1 MTSISESD
9 TQKIIDTINKQ
20 IDPDPYSDK
29 HESTGITAEQLYWAS
44 EYLYNEQ
51 ISLSV
56 SAAALLIAASSM
68 LEKGEMDTGIYEEIE
83 AYLHKP
89 LLEYEG

>member
-83 AYLHKP
+83 AYLYKP
-89 LLEYEG
+89 LLKYEG

>member
-1 MTSISESD
+1 MTPTVAD
-9 TQKIIDTINKQ
+9 
-20 IDPDPYSDK
+20 
-29 HESTGITAEQLYWAS
+29 AEQLYWAS